1 MRTTNGRPG
10 QAGIDVQYSL
20 GELAE
25 RTGTRV
31 HGDPACLI
39 EGVGT
44 LLGAGPG
51 QISFLANPRYK
62 RQLGATRAAAVIL
75 GEQAVDACPCN
86 ALVSR
91 NPHLTYAQVAA
102 LFVREIATAPGVHPS
117 AVVDPSCRVHPEAS
131 IGAHAVLGA
140 NVVVEAGAMI
150 GPGCVLLDGSRIGEA
165 SRLVANVTV
174 YEGTVIGRRALIH
187 GGAVIGG
194 DGFGFANDAGVWT
207 KVAQLGRVRIGD
219 DVEIGACT
227 TVDRGAIDDTV
238 IGNGV
243 KLDNQIQVGHNVHIG
258 EHTVIAACTGI
269 AGSAR
274 IGSRCAIGGAVNV
287 TGHIEITDGVTV
299 TGTSFVSQSIEAP
312 GVYSSGV
319 PLEPTERWHKNF
331 VRMKQLDEMARRLK
345 SLEKELQE
353 LKQKG

>member
-1 MRTTNGRPG
+1 MR
-10 QAGIDVQYSL
+10 YSL

-31 HGDPACLI
+31 HGDPACVI

-44 LLGAGPG
+44 LHGAGPG
-51 QISFLANPRYK
+51 QITFLANPRYK
-62 RQLGATRAAAVIL
+62 RQLGETRAAAVIL
-75 GEQAVDACPCN
+75 GEQEADACPCN

-91 NPHLTYAQVAA
+91 NPHLTYAHVAA
-102 LFVREIATAPGVHPS
+102 LFAREIAMAPGVHPT
-117 AVVDPSCRVHPEAS
+117 AVVDPTCRVHPAAS

-140 NVVVEAGAMI
+140 NVVVEAGAVI
-150 GPGCVLLDGSRIGEA
+150 GPCCVVLDGSHIGED

-174 YEGTVIGRRALIH
+174 YADTVIGRRALIH
-187 GGAVIGG
+187 AGTVIGG
-194 DGFGFANDAGVWT
+194 DGFGFANDAGVWI

-238 IGNGV
+238 IEDGV
-243 KLDNQIQVGHNVHIG
+243 KLDNQIQVAHNVHIG
-258 EHTVIAACTGI
+258 KHTIIAGCTGI
-269 AGSAR
+269 AGSAH
-274 IGSRCAIGGAVNV
+274 IGSRCAIGGGVGV

-299 TGTSFVSQSIEAP
+299 TGTSFVSQSIKTP

-319 PLEPTERWHKNF
+319 PLEPTEHWHKNF